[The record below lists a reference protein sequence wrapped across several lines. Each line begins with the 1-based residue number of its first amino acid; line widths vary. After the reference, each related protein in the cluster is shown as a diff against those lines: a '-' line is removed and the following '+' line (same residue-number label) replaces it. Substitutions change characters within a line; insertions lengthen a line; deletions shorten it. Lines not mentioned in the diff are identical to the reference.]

1 MRITRSRS
9 PRERRGAGARWSGAV
24 AVVVVLLVAGASLWL
39 RAGVPVVASPLRYD
53 DGLFVRLAASLGSG
67 DWLGRFDE
75 LTLVKVPGYP
85 LFVAAVHGLG
95 IPLKVGEQAIQL
107 AAAAVLAGS
116 LWLLTRRTWLSAAG
130 FAVVA
135 LDPAA
140 FSLVAAEVRRDYWY
154 GSLSLL
160 FLGLTYLTVRLAS
173 RRRPGAVAVAVFLT
187 VPTGLVGAGY
197 YLGREEWVWLLPA
210 LAVVVVLSAADRV
223 RQAWWVGPI
232 ERRAMSVRGTR
243 GGRHRPSTRNRRVA
257 GLGVALRVLLVLGL
271 ASATGTAAVGQV
283 AEQNRRHYGVAAI
296 EDNSS
301 GAYARA
307 YALWASVEA
316 GDPKPFV
323 PITAAQRAAVYRVS
337 PLADQLRPR
346 LENPRNLWLLVSQ
359 RSCPDHGVCGDYASW
374 LEGFAIR
381 DAAAEVGHFGS
392 ESEVQEYFG
401 GVAEEI
407 RVACED
413 GRLRCRTGIIGLPGV
428 RRVDPA
434 AVVRTGLDGL
444 WFAAR
449 STSLTAP
456 VPSVEELSEGHRPTA
471 DSQRMVSRVVVG
483 QTPSPVRARAG
494 IDHFA
499 THQGMYRGLSQVYSV
514 LLPVLGVLA
523 LIGTIGGLL
532 LPGRAV
538 PGLTGLCLAL
548 ATAVLSRVALLG
560 VLDVTTLPGAARTST
575 YEMAT
580 HVMLLG
586 FAVAGTAQLA
596 QLLRRRAADA
606 GRPEPPEPPGP
617 AAQPWTVPVQDLRSV
632 VDLGSDQV
640 PVRASAAGR

>member
-1 MRITRSRS
+1 MRITRGRS
-9 PRERRGAGARWSGAV
+9 PWERRGAGARWSRAV
-24 AVVVVLLVAGASLWL
+24 AVVVALLVAGVSLWL

-53 DGLFVRLAASLGSG
+53 DGLFVRLAAALGSG

-85 LFVAAVHGLG
+85 LFVAGVHDLG
-95 IPLKVGEQAIQL
+95 IPLKVGEQVIQL

-116 LWLLTRRTWLSAAG
+116 LWLLTRRAWPSVAG

-160 FLGLTYLTVRLAS
+160 LLGLTYLTVRLAP
-173 RRRPGAVAVAVFLT
+173 RRRPGALAVTVFLA
-187 VPTGLVGAGY
+187 VLTGLVGAGY
-197 YLGREEWVWLLPA
+197 YLGREEWMWLLPA
-210 LAVVVVLSAADRV
+210 LAVAVVLSAADRV
-223 RQAWWVGPI
+223 RQVWRVGPI
-232 ERRAMSVRGTR
+232 ERRATSVRGTR
-243 GGRHRPSTRNRRVA
+243 GGRHRPATRNRRVA
-257 GLGVALRVLLVLGL
+257 GLGVTLRVFLVLGL

-301 GAYARA
+301 GAYATA
-307 YALWASVEA
+307 YALWASVDA

-346 LENPRNLWLLVSQ
+346 LENPRNLWLLVSR
-359 RSCPDHGVCGDYASW
+359 RSCSDHGVCDDYASW

-381 DAAAEVGHFGS
+381 GAAAEAGHFGS
-392 ESEVQEYFG
+392 EREVQEYFG
-401 GVAEEI
+401 GVAGEI
-407 RVACED
+407 RAACAD
-413 GRLRCRTGIIGLPGV
+413 GRLRCRTGITRLPGV
-428 RRVDPA
+428 RRVDPV
-434 AVVRTGLDGL
+434 AVARTGLGGL

-456 VPSVEELSEGHRPTA
+456 APPVEGLPAGLRPTA
-471 DSQRMVSRVVVG
+471 DSQRMVSQVVVG
-483 QTPSPVRARAG
+483 QTPSLARARAG
-494 IDHFA
+494 SDHVA
-499 THQGMYRGLSQVYSV
+499 AHPGTYRGLSRVYSV

-548 ATAVLSRVALLG
+548 GTAVLSRVALLG
-560 VLDVTTLPGAARTST
+560 ALDVTTLPGAARTPT

-596 QLLRRRAADA
+596 QLLRRRDA
-606 GRPEPPEPPGP
+606 GPGGAVGP
-617 AAQPWTVPVQDLRSV
+617 AAQPWTVPAQGLRSAVDLRA
-632 VDLGSDQV
+632 DQV